1 MASPKPIQTPQ
12 MSGTD
17 FSASTL
23 FEHDA
28 ATAATA
34 AENAAA
40 RRTHSSR
47 VIGERLLVYAG
58 LGRGDYHKPGVPRRI
73 VSDRRCNPGECRRH
87 PVGHSGSAVK
97 GDARLTE

>member
-73 VSDRRCNPGECRRH
+73 VSDRPLQPGRMSTTPGWSYWLRCKR
-87 PVGHSGSAVK
+87 
-97 GDARLTE
+97 